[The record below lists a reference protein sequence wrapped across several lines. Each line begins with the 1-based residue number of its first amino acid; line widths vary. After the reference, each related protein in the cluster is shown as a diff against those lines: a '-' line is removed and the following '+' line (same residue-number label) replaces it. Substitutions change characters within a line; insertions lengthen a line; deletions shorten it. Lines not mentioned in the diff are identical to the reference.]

1 MQPLNKSLK
10 LFHVSTQLSTAA
22 YFTWLLLVSVL
33 THIEHVHFISLALV
47 TFRFIIIFGQ
57 VVVRILRFFFH
68 SSNITFFWCNLS
80 ETGIYICWV
89 NVYLLFPFSSSYQFF
104 ALSFCAFVKLSL
116 PLSLSLYLQLMVN
129 QEKSNFG
136 LLMPKDPVSSRW
148 QFMDKHSLGK
158 IQCKLFV
165 FGEDILRSPHF
176 LRPTSNWL
184 SNRQRR
190 STRRS
195 IRHESINNSDLN
207 VNSANKVYVKGFKF
221 HFPCNLAAWSNR
233 IKLWLVALSFHVDT
247 QPQL

>member
-57 VVVRILRFFFH
+57 VVVRILRVFFH

-116 PLSLSLYLQLMVN
+116 PLSLSLIVFAVDGEPREIQFWIAN
-129 QEKSNFG
+129 AKG
-136 LLMPKDPVSSRW
+136 SS
-148 QFMDKHSLGK
+148 FFSLAVHG
-158 IQCKLFV
+158 QTLF
-165 FGEDILRSPHF
+165 R
-176 LRPTSNWL
+176 
-184 SNRQRR
+184 
-190 STRRS
+190 
-195 IRHESINNSDLN
+195 
-207 VNSANKVYVKGFKF
+207 
-221 HFPCNLAAWSNR
+221 
-233 IKLWLVALSFHVDT
+233 
-247 QPQL
+247 